1 MSKACFYL
9 LSDTMLRISPYLPT
23 LGWSVVDGAYFETY
37 SPTPA
42 PGDLELSLLTKVDL
56 TSNFHGRVPPAYP
69 GATAPQGPV
78 SGPINAACPGGARLQ
93 ADH

>member
-1 MSKACFYL
+1 
-9 LSDTMLRISPYLPT
+9 MLRISPYPPT
-23 LGWSVVDGAYFETY
+23 MGWSVVDKADFGTY

-42 PGDLELSLLTKVDL
+42 PRDHGAILAYQGGPHWQL
-56 TSNFHGRVPPAYP
+56 HGRVPPAYP
-69 GATAPQGPV
+69 RATAPQGPV